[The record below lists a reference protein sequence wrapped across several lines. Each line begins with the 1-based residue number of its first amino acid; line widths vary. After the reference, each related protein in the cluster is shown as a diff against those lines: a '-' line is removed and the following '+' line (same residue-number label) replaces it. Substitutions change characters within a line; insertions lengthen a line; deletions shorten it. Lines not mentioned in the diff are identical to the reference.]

1 VHDLLALLPYF
12 WKPYKK
18 EKFIS
23 TFNEYSNKYE
33 TYNNLINSCIGESS
47 LRIRDNV
54 VSHFHNRVYNGL
66 EDLAETIVNP
76 ANCHSNKVTLPMKDN
91 YNFVSPE
98 PVCVYADIVK
108 PNLAGDSY
116 VKHLTTLHFASSTG
130 YLRFSHPLYRPIQQS
145 FIEPITIR
153 LVTKNGEDVM
163 FNDMDI
169 PSVVTL
175 QFKKKFSH
183 EYVSVCRLQ
192 WINIHGTT

>member
-1 VHDLLALLPYF
+1 MEHFYVTLPSDSSGYYFRNTIANFTTKLAIPIQLRPDQWEVGLVEISYPRGCKKNLLLNTLRLGSGEISFPVKHYKSLNDLLALLPYF

-108 PNLAGDSY
+108 PNLVGDSY
-116 VKHLTTLHFASSTG
+116 VKF
-130 YLRFSHPLYRPIQQS
+130 
-145 FIEPITIR
+145 
-153 LVTKNGEDVM
+153 
-163 FNDMDI
+163 
-169 PSVVTL
+169 
-175 QFKKKFSH
+175 
-183 EYVSVCRLQ
+183 
-192 WINIHGTT
+192 